1 MSKKTHPLE
10 GLSTILGSLKG
21 DAAPPSPAPLETPS
35 PTTSRKALPPEKTVE
50 PAPRGRPRSGKKS
63 DPDYV
68 QTSILIKD
76 ETRLRVK
83 QALLGG
89 GSGLDMSQ
97 LVQQLLENWLESHS

>member
-35 PTTSRKALPPEKTVE
+35 PTASRKALPPEKTVE
-50 PAPRGRPRSGKKS
+50 PAPRGKKS

-83 QALLGG
+83 QSLLGG